1 MIEINNTTKRKVDEQ
16 FLKKIAQEVLNAE
29 KSGKSNL
36 SVAIV
41 GVKKSQEL
49 NKIYRNKDKVANVLS
64 FSEKEFGLGE
74 IVLCPKEI
82 EKDVKKYGI
91 LFQQVLAL
99 MLIHGIL
106 HLLGYSHSAMAK
118 KEKHYEVLYRN
129 RS

>member
-1 MIEINNTTKRKVDEQ
+1 MIEINNTTKREIDERS
-16 FLKKIAQEVLNAE
+16 LKKIAQQVIKAE
-29 KSGKSNL
+29 KSGESDL
-36 SVAIV
+36 SVAVV

-49 NKIYRNKDKVANVLS
+49 NKIYRGKDRAANVLS
-64 FSEKEFGLGE
+64 FPEKEFGLGE
-74 IVLCPKEI
+74 IVLCPQEI
-82 EKDVKKYGI
+82 EKDAKKYGI

>member
-1 MIEINNTTKRKVDEQ
+1 MIEINNTTKREIDEQ
-16 FLKKIAQEVLNAE
+16 FLKKIAQQVLKAE
-29 KSGKSNL
+29 KSGESDL
-36 SVAIV
+36 SVAVV

-49 NKIYRNKDKVANVLS
+49 NKIYRGKDRAANVLS
-64 FSEKEFGLGE
+64 FPEKEFGLGE
-74 IVLCPKEI
+74 IVLCPQEI
-82 EKDVKKYGI
+82 EKDAKKYGI